1 MESGYAHFILK
12 KEVELTDEP
21 ETFIGVD
28 LGEWNVAVA
37 VAISKHNPKPIK
49 GQFWNGAKIRY
60 IRGKYAHIRRNLQR
74 KKRIDLV
81 KRIGSKESRIVNQ
94 ILHTIAKDV
103 VEYAKQFPKPIIIM
117 EKLKNIRENL
127 NGSTKLNRK
136 LHAWSLRKLQIYIEY
151 KANLEGIP
159 VVC

>member
-1 MESGYAHFILK
+1 MVCPFCLK
-12 KEVELTDEP
+12 KEVELINEP

-37 VAISKHNPKPIK
+37 VAISKYNPSEPMK

-81 KRIGSKESRIVNQ
+81 KRIGSK
-94 ILHTIAKDV
+94 
-103 VEYAKQFPKPIIIM
+103 
-117 EKLKNIRENL
+117 
-127 NGSTKLNRK
+127 
-136 LHAWSLRKLQIYIEY
+136 
-151 KANLEGIP
+151 
-159 VVC
+159 